1 MKNKFLTFILFS
13 NFLTNALYA
22 QNDLLSRRI
31 DSLMQ
36 AAHRIGVF
44 NGNVIVVSKGQT
56 IYQAAVGFADGSR
69 QHPLTMQK
77 RFDIGSIAK
86 EFNGVS
92 IMLLAEK
99 RKLSVTDPIR
109 KYLPELPPWAD
120 SIQISHLLNYT
131 SGLPAGAANTDQD
144 VLNQLLALKHLAN
157 TPGKAYQYAYS
168 NVYLQQ
174 RIVENVSGLKY
185 QTFVEKNILNPTG
198 MKHTAMDLPLNDTTM
213 AIAFNNKFVN
223 EKPKETTT
231 GWPRLPAEDLLRF
244 MAAVDGY
251 KLVGKASVQQLSQ
264 HFGEGESSLGEARF
278 EQGELVWHQHHGSNF
293 NYEALITHDL
303 KNDRFVILTTSNQ
316 NFKVRQLATAIL
328 SILDNKPYTV
338 PKRSLY
344 LELREEMLAD
354 FDTGVAFYRTA
365 TEQKK
370 DMYDLSFPI
379 GDLVNTGKF
388 LMRRNRIDDAIKVF
402 TLGLL
407 LDLQDKDYAIA
418 CQFIAEAY
426 KQQGKNDMAALYA
439 QQAVRK
445 DPDNKIAR
453 SMLDRAGMAGK
464 N

>member
-1 MKNKFLTFILFS
+1 MKNKLLAIILFS
-13 NFLTNALYA
+13 NLLTNTLQA
-22 QNDLLSRRI
+22 QTDPLSKRI

-56 IYQAAVGFADGSR
+56 IYKAAVGFADGSK
-69 QHPLTMQK
+69 QNPLTLQK

-86 EFNGVS
+86 EFNGIS

-99 RKLSVTDPIR
+99 GKLSVTDAIH
-109 KYLPELPPWAD
+109 KYLPELPAWSD
-120 SIQISHLLNYT
+120 SIQIAHLLNYT
-131 SGLPAGAANTDQD
+131 SGLPASPANTDED
-144 VLNQLLALKHLAN
+144 LRNELLALKRLAN
-157 TPGKAYQYAYS
+157 APGKSYIYSYS

-174 RIVENVSGLKY
+174 RIVEKVSGLKY
-185 QTFVEKNILNPTG
+185 NAFVEKNILKPLE
-198 MKHTAMDLPLNDTTM
+198 MKHTVMDLPVDDTTM

-223 EKPKETTT
+223 EKPRETTK
-231 GWPRLPAEDLLRF
+231 GWPRLTTEDLLRF
-244 MAAVDGY
+244 MSAVDSY

-264 HFGEGESSLGEARF
+264 HFGEGESSLGEAKF
-278 EQGELVWHQHHGSNF
+278 ENGELVWHQHHGSNF

-303 KNDRFVILTTSNQ
+303 KNDRFVILMTNNQ
-316 NFKVRQLATAIL
+316 NFKVRQLTSAIL

-354 FDTGVAFYRTA
+354 FDAGVAFYRTA
-365 TEQKK
+365 REQKK
-370 DMYDLSFPI
+370 DFYDLSFEI

-388 LMRRNRIDDAIKVF
+388 LLRRNRIDDAIKVF

-426 KQQGKNDMAALYA
+426 KQQGKTDLAVLYA
-439 QQAVRK
+439 QQAIQK
-445 DPDNKIAR
+445 DPDNKIVR
-453 SMLDRAGMAGK
+453 SMLDQAAR
-464 N
+464 